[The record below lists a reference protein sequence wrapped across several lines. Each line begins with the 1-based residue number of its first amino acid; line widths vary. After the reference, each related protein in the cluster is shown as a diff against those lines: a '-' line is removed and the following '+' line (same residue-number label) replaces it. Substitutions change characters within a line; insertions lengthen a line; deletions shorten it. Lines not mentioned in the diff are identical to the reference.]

1 MNRRSTSIYWRR
13 WSCPGLEESQQR
25 SMDAVRGS
33 RCDWGHM
40 RIRQGRNCDSQ
51 DCDAFLTVLKFRT
64 VTSQVQVLEAA
75 IEDSNASGG
84 APPQS
89 AWESRPLAVAMS
101 TKPHSSHPWK
111 LEIRTSSPSDFII
124 CLLDYLLRIPTHYLC
139 RTKLHRPTL
148 PNPQT
153 HTFIQKE
160 ERGQEIHSALRLEYR
175 LYTLQ
180 FRAWASRVPTTISQH
195 ERQILGLACKS
206 SKCTKTTVV
215 QPCPFDESCVC
226 IDSQY

>member
-1 MNRRSTSIYWRR
+1 MVLSRFGRKPTTINGCSTRKSMRLGTYEDPTRPKLRLTELRR
-13 WSCPGLEESQQR
+13 LL
-25 SMDAVRGS
+25 
-33 RCDWGHM
+33 
-40 RIRQGRNCDSQ
+40 
-51 DCDAFLTVLKFRT
+51 LTVLKFRT
-64 VTSQVQVLEAA
+64 VTSQVQGLEAA

-124 CLLDYLLRIPTHYLC
+124 CLLDYLLRIPIHYLC

-215 QPCPFDESCVC
+215 QPCPFDESCLS